1 MLEQGFLIVQKYEYL
16 YEKYKERYKL
26 TYDYYSIPRIDRS
39 PHDYKIQYRG
49 IDRDCLTPNDVS
61 PRNLAEI
68 RLSELESQKRFGH
81 DDIFYDD
88 IYPILDFIELN
99 LLDEMYSWLEDD
111 KSKFETIFIK
121 KANIVCEIPKSFYS
135 IGFEPSFF
143 YADHFS
149 ASCDCMLIPRWHG
162 TDEEGTLFLKYFEQ
176 LNSFDLFNSFE
187 IAKEFLDY
195 YLSFDWTERG
205 EFYITEVFLNE
216 EDIRA

>member
-1 MLEQGFLIVQKYEYL
+1 MLEQGFLIVEKYEYL

-26 TYDYYSIPRIDRS
+26 TSDCYAMPRIDRS

-49 IDRDCLTPNDVS
+49 IDRDCLTPNDVN

-81 DDIFYDD
+81 DDIFYDE
-88 IYPILDFIELN
+88 IYPILDFVDVN

-121 KANIVCEIPKSFYS
+121 KANIVCEIPRSFCS
-135 IGFEPSFF
+135 IGFEPSYF
-143 YADHFS
+143 YKDHFS

-162 TDEEGTLFLKYFEQ
+162 TDEEGKLFLNYFKQ
-176 LNSFDLFNSFE
+176 LNSFGLFNSIE
-187 IAKEFLDY
+187 ISKEFLEY
-195 YLSFDWTERG
+195 YLSFNWTETG
-205 EFYITEVFLNE
+205 DYFITEVFLSE
-216 EDIRA
+216 KDIIQ